1 MIMFMPIKDRQQ
13 LRGRIHS
20 LWDIS
25 RSSRATTLS
34 DISNERACVDISGF
48 YMKFDLKKK
57 LI

>member
-34 DISNERACVDISGF
+34 DISNERADFSACVDISGF
-48 YMKFDLKKK
+48 
-57 LI
+57 